1 MDKNIIQVKDLSFNH
16 PNQPLL
22 FKNINLSIAQQDRVA
37 IMGSSG
43 SGKTTLISLMAGLL
57 PIQSGSI
64 KIMNTLLETAS
75 ESEKNTLRRENIGFV
90 FQDFKLIPS
99 LTVLENI
106 MLSID
111 IKGGEKAKESSIKWA
126 TSLNLQHRL
135 NHYPDQLSGGEQQ
148 RTAIAR
154 AMVKSPEVIFAD
166 EPTGNLDDNQS
177 FMLVDTLL
185 DTIKNQDTS
194 LVLVTH
200 DHRIADKLC
209 SRKINLMSGQLQT
222 VN

>member
-1 MDKNIIQVKDLSFNH
+1 MEHNIIQVQDLSFSH
-16 PNQPLL
+16 PNQPALL
-22 FKNINLSIAQQDRVA
+22 NNINLTISQKDRVA

-57 PIQSGSI
+57 SIQSGSI
-64 KIMNTLLETAS
+64 KIMDTLLETAS
-75 ESEKNTLRRENIGFV
+75 ESEKNKLRRENIGFI

-111 IKGGEKAKESSIKWA
+111 IKGGEKAKEQSIQWA
-126 TSLNLQHRL
+126 HSLNIHHRL
-135 NHYPDQLSGGEQQ
+135 DHYPDHLSGGEQQ

-154 AMVKSPEVIFAD
+154 AMVKSPDVIFAD

-177 FMLVDTLL
+177 FALVETLL
-185 DTIKNQDTS
+185 ETIHHQTIS

-200 DHRIADKLC
+200 QFQHLPVI
-209 SRKINLMSGQLQT
+209 Q
-222 VN
+222 